1 LEAKWKNLLIC
12 SLGYIGLSV
21 LVLILTKETLS
32 IFLAWNMVL
41 STLVLIFGYLM
52 NSKKVLGLQK
62 GWYIVIS
69 LLWLLMFPNALYFI
83 TDFIHLSRYD
93 YYIEVGYLSYFYT
106 EDIAIYLM
114 LALIFIGVMISLG
127 YGYFSL
133 RLMKRS
139 FEEKFKVNTK
149 EVLVLSVL
157 FLSSIG
163 IGIGRFLRFN
173 SWDIFRPL
181 QLIQS
186 VLSNLSWFLVGF
198 VLIFFALQTFVYYG
212 LYFLRKTK

>member
-1 LEAKWKNLLIC
+1 MEAKWKNLLIC